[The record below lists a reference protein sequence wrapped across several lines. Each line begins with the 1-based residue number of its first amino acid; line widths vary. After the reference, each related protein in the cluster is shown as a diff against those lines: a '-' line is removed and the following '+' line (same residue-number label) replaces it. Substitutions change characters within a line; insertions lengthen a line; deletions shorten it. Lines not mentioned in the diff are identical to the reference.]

1 MLALLQLEC
10 HAESASASLVSL
22 ILGTDWIT
30 KGVLVLLIG
39 LSLLSWA
46 IMFAKWRAFTVA
58 EANGRKF
65 VHEFERTRSIDD
77 AASLAQRSK
86 PSAFTAVFARAVQFL
101 NDTKP
106 ALGATTDRTA
116 RLSGSQVEALRLV
129 LDAESGKEREEL
141 GRFITWLAT
150 VGSVSPLIGLLG
162 TVLGVMSAFVGII
175 EKGTATLPR
184 WRRVLRALVGHGCGA
199 GRRHPR
205 LVRVQLVRARVSI
218 GSTMRSKGWIG
229 IDRTHGAR
237 RADLAR
243 QRGRRRGE
251 RMGVNGE
258 INVVSLIDVMM
269 LLMVIFMITAPIMQ
283 GGVDVKVPK
292 ADVRPLDAKSG
303 LIVTIDRRGQIYAD
317 DVPLTEREFIGSV
330 KTLADKKGGGGV
342 MLRADKDVRYEIV
355 LRVVAAIR
363 DKGLDIGLVG
373 EPVRPE

>member
-1 MLALLQLEC
+1 M
-10 HAESASASLVSL
+10 
-22 ILGTDWIT
+22 
-30 KGVLVLLIG
+30 
-39 LSLLSWA
+39 
-46 IMFAKWRAFTVA
+46 
-58 EANGRKF
+58 
-65 VHEFERTRSIDD
+65 
-77 AASLAQRSK
+77 
-86 PSAFTAVFARAVQFL
+86 
-101 NDTKP
+101 
-106 ALGATTDRTA
+106 
-116 RLSGSQVEALRLV
+116 
-129 LDAESGKEREEL
+129 
-141 GRFITWLAT
+141 
-150 VGSVSPLIGLLG
+150 
-162 TVLGVMSAFVGII
+162 
-175 EKGTATLPR
+175 
-184 WRRVLRALVGHGCGA
+184 
-199 GRRHPR
+199 
-205 LVRVQLVRARVSI
+205 
-218 GSTMRSKGWIG
+218 
-229 IDRTHGAR
+229 
-237 RADLAR
+237 
-243 QRGRRRGE
+243 RGRRRGE